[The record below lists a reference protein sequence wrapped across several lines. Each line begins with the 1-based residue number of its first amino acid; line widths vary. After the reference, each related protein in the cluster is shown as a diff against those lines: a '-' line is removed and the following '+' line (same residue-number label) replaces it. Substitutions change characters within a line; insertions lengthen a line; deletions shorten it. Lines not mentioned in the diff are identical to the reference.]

1 MSDPIADHLM
11 SDIDI
16 DLAEIRA
23 RADAAAGDDA
33 EGLTYDMRAA
43 EWNVTCDKATAQML
57 LHAREDVPALL
68 AEIERVGSLA
78 KRWYGEKAVAEAER
92 DRLAATVD
100 RVREL
105 VDVANEWRP
114 VVSRDEGECFP
125 AVVVDDLIAGL
136 RAALEG
142 TDS

>member
-1 MSDPIADHLM
+1 MAL
-11 SDIDI
+11 
-16 DLAEIRA
+16 DLDAIRA

-105 VDVANEWRP
+105 VEP
-114 VVSRDEGECFP
+114 P
-125 AVVVDDLIAGL
+125 HIATL
-136 RAALEG
+136 ENLSEVIDCARAAIEG

>member
-68 AEIERVGSLA
+68 AEVERLRVERDQAREECGH
-78 KRWYGEKAVAEAER
+78 EKHMRKFVSDERDDFIAATMRAEAER
-92 DRLAATVD
+92 DRLAATLD
-100 RVREL
+100 RE
-105 VDVANEWRP
+105 
-114 VVSRDEGECFP
+114 
-125 AVVVDDLIAGL
+125 I
-136 RAALEG
+136 
-142 TDS
+142 